1 MERAEKK
8 NDRFEHKT
16 EQDPTFVYGKNAV
29 TELLKS
35 GAAVDTVFVQ
45 DTMNAAQAGYYTAI
59 AREAG
64 AVVKRVH
71 AAKLRGMCG
80 TEGHQ
85 GVAAWAAS
93 VDYVSLDDLLAEA
106 ARRGEPPF
114 LLLAD
119 GVEDPHNLGAIIRTA
134 LLCGA
139 HGVVIPRRGGKAARG
154 AWGQHRR
161 GCPQA
166 EGAECIC
173 LLRGHGRTPRFPAKP
188 YRPHCVGGGQ

>member
-16 EQDPTFVYGKNAV
+16 EQDPTIVNGKNAV

-106 ARRGEPPF
+106 VLR
-114 LLLAD
+114 
-119 GVEDPHNLGAIIRTA
+119 
-134 LLCGA
+134 
-139 HGVVIPRRGGKAARG
+139 
-154 AWGQHRR
+154 HRR
-161 GCPQA
+161 G
-166 EGAECIC
+166 
-173 LLRGHGRTPRFPAKP
+173 R
-188 YRPHCVGGGQ
+188 

>member
-1 MERAEKK
+1 
-8 NDRFEHKT
+8 
-16 EQDPTFVYGKNAV
+16 
-29 TELLKS
+29 
-35 GAAVDTVFVQ
+35 
-45 DTMNAAQAGYYTAI
+45 MNAAQAGYYTAI

-114 LLLAD
+114 CCW
-119 GVEDPHNLGAIIRTA
+119 RTA
-134 LLCGA
+134 WR
-139 HGVVIPRRGGKAARG
+139 IPITWARSSARRCCAVLT
-154 AWGQHRR
+154 AW
-161 GCPQA
+161 
-166 EGAECIC
+166 
-173 LLRGHGRTPRFPAKP
+173 
-188 YRPHCVGGGQ
+188 